1 MNRDDVFR
9 YGDHELVDGRLR
21 CTYEVGGRTFTET
34 VEIADAGP
42 VTPVAEAAA
51 TLVHLLAGVSYYKAF
66 APPVVDLGAMRVRPS
81 TATFLREVFVEGL
94 GEFAYR
100 NDIDLGG
107 LEVVG
112 GVVDP
117 TPLPAPTSARA
128 GDRPRPLVPFGGGM
142 DSLVSVDLV
151 RTTGADPAL
160 FVVEGRRRY
169 AAIEQAA
176 AATGLPVQRAV
187 RTLDPQI
194 LRSAELGFL
203 NGHVPV
209 TGIIG
214 AIAVLAAALT
224 DRDAVV
230 MSNEWSASMGNVAHH
245 GRIVNHQYSKGSAF
259 ETAFRTELA
268 AWVGAAVDWFSL
280 LRPFSELWI
289 ARRFAERPEHLRTFH
304 SCNRAFH
311 VDPSARLDRWCGR
324 CDKCA
329 FIDLVLAPYVPA
341 ADLAAVFDG
350 REPLDDPSLLD
361 VFATLLDIGEGPKP
375 FECVGDVAECRTA
388 VALAAERP
396 DRAASPVLTVLCD
409 RLGAD
414 AVARAR
420 ADADRLLGPLGPHT
434 VPEPYASAAGL
445 G

>member
-1 MNRDDVFR
+1 MNRGDVFR

-34 VEIADAGP
+34 VEVAGAGP
-42 VTPVAEAAA
+42 VTPTAEAAA

-66 APPVVDLGAMRVRPS
+66 APPVVDLGAMPVRAS
-81 TATFLREVFVEGL
+81 TAAFLREVFIDGL

-100 NDIDLGG
+100 NGIDLSG

-112 GVVDP
+112 GVVVDGP
-117 TPLPAPTSARA
+117 DRPVVAS
-128 GDRPRPLVPFGGGM
+128 GGRPRPLVPFGGGM

-151 RTTGADPAL
+151 TATEADAAL
-160 FVVEGRRRY
+160 FVVEGRQRF
-169 AAIEQAA
+169 AAIEHAA

-214 AIAVLAAALT
+214 AIAVLSAALT
-224 DRDAVV
+224 GRDTVV
-230 MSNEWSASMGNVAHH
+230 MSNEWSASMGNVVHH
-245 GRIVNHQYSKGSAF
+245 GRTVNHQYSKGAVFESAF
-259 ETAFRTELA
+259 RAELQQ
-268 AWVGAAVDWFSL
+268 WVGAEVDWFSL

-289 ARRFAERPEHLRTFH
+289 ARRFAERPEHLGAFH

-329 FIDLVLAPYVPA
+329 FIDLVLAPFVPA
-341 ADLAAVFDG
+341 TDLAAIFDG
-350 REPLDDPSLLD
+350 REPLADPTLLD
-361 VFATLLDIGEGPKP
+361 VFATLLDLGDGPKP
-375 FECVGDVAECRTA
+375 FECVGDVDECRTA
-388 VALAAERP
+388 VALAARRP
-396 DRAASPVLTVLCD
+396 DRAGAPVLRALCD
-409 RLGAD
+409 RLGPA
-414 AVARAR
+414 AVERAL
-420 ADADRLLGPLGPHT
+420 ADADRLLRPLGPHRI
-434 VPEPYASAAGL
+434 PEPYASAAGL

>member
-1 MNRDDVFR
+1 MNRGDVFR
-9 YGDHELVDGRLR
+9 YGDHDLVDGRLR
-21 CTYEVGGRTFTET
+21 CTYAVGGRTFTET
-34 VEIADAGP
+34 VEIEGADPA
-42 VTPVAEAAA
+42 TPAAEAAA

-66 APPVVDLGAMRVRPS
+66 APPVVDLGDLRVRPS
-81 TATFLREVFVEGL
+81 TARFLREVFVDGL

-100 NDIDLGG
+100 NGIDLGG
-107 LEVVG
+107 LEIVG

-117 TPLPAPTSARA
+117 TPVGSTRPAGA
-128 GDRPRPLVPFGGGM
+128 RPRPLVPFGGGM
-142 DSLVSVDLV
+142 DSLVSVDMV
-151 RTTGADPAL
+151 RATGADATL
-160 FVVEGRRRY
+160 FVVEGRQRY
-169 AAIEQAA
+169 AAIEHAA

-214 AIAVLAAALT
+214 AIAVLTAALT
-224 DRDAVV
+224 GRDTVV
-230 MSNEWSASMGNVAHH
+230 MSNEWSASMGNVTHH
-245 GRIVNHQYSKGSAF
+245 GRVVNHQYSKGSAF
-259 ETAFRTELA
+259 ETAFRAELA
-268 AWVGAAVDWFSL
+268 AWVGDTVDWFSL

-289 ARRFAERPEHLRTFH
+289 ARRFADHPAHLRTFH

-311 VDPSARLDRWCGR
+311 VDPTTRLDRWCGR

-341 ADLAAVFDG
+341 TELAGVFDG
-350 REPLDDPSLLD
+350 REPLGDPSLLD
-361 VFATLLDIGEGPKP
+361 VFATLLDIGDGPKP

-388 VALAAERP
+388 VALASTRP
-396 DRAASPVLTVLCD
+396 DRAGSPVLAALSD

-414 AVARAR
+414 ALTAAR
-420 ADADRLLGPLGPHT
+420 ADADRLLRPLGPHSI
-434 VPEPYASAAGL
+434 PEPYASVAGL